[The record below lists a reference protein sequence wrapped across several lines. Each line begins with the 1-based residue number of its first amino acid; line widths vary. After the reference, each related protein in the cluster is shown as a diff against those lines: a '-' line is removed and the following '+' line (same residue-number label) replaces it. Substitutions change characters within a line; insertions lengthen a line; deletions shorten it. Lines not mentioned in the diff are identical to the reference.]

1 MSAANK
7 KLGVLSLAAI
17 VVSAMIGGG
26 IFSMPQN
33 IAQGASVM
41 AVAAGWLIS
50 GIGIFF
56 LASTFRILSE
66 VCPDATTGI
75 VGTSGSNRSIMQ
87 AVLAEGDLAI
97 CDRNCHKSIEQGL
110 INTGAV
116 PIYLKPERNRY
127 GIIAPILPEEMS
139 TDSITGKI
147 AASPLKITG
156 SKRSYAVITNCT
168 YDGLCYNAKKW
179 KDIW

>member
-1 MSAANK
+1 
-7 KLGVLSLAAI
+7 
-17 VVSAMIGGG
+17 
-26 IFSMPQN
+26 
-33 IAQGASVM
+33 M

-66 VCPDATTGI
+66 VCPDAT
-75 VGTSGSNRSIMQ
+75 
-87 AVLAEGDLAI
+87 
-97 CDRNCHKSIEQGL
+97 
-110 INTGAV
+110 
-116 PIYLKPERNRY
+116 
-127 GIIAPILPEEMS
+127 
-139 TDSITGKI
+139 TGKI